1 MKIDDSINIK
11 TQIDNSEVD
20 KDLKTLDG
28 KLAKSIKKISDK
40 INSIGNKDS
49 VKALG
54 NIGNAFNGLK
64 GAAGIAIQAVQKV
77 GAVMADLNNAYKAQQ
92 SAEVSLET
100 AARNNPYLDARSV
113 ENLKDFASELQGIG
127 TIGDEQL
134 LPMMAQLAAAGRT
147 QEEIQ
152 GIMAAALDVSASG
165 AMSMDSAVRNLNK
178 TFSGLSG
185 ELGESVPQIKE
196 LTQEELKQGKA
207 IEVLAEQY
215 KGMAKETANATGS
228 AEQLKNTWGDFK
240 EVIGSGINAII
251 TPLEKSVNNILS
263 KINEAAGKAKEIKD
277 KGIAEAQDIGIDT
290 DNGVDARIR
299 AAKAEAEEL
308 KAIEKQKKEDR
319 RAYEATLTEIAKSE
333 ANKRLKVYQEEQGW
347 TDKKLK
353 SWQKG
358 VVRTY
363 NRNHSILN
371 DWGEIYRDVIIAEG
385 AITVNQNNL
394 KDIYEQSEAIY
405 EVKKKENEETLKKLE
420 EEKRLAEIN
429 ETIRKSQEEAN
440 ASAQE
445 AYNQYDATIASKE
458 KEIFARKQAGE
469 EISKEQEAQELL
481 NTKLSAYLT
490 LMQNPNISGTVGRAK
505 QISEEIAEEATAQK
519 DYNSA
524 LETLGRLTEEINPQI
539 EELLNPENTEGS
551 GSLSEA
557 IDLTVE
563 ALKRQMEQLEKNS
576 EMWKKY
582 DDTVKSLES
591 QKGAVEEAEKSSEF
605 SRFLG
610 SIDGGEDE
618 LSERESLLRQKNE
631 LEEKYNDL
639 TLESQAEFEDE
650 YKSAEKALQNDIS
663 EIDREAAEQR
673 KQEQLEAM
681 GSIVSTVQ
689 QAAETVG
696 SACDLML
703 EYYTNEATLEQQEAE
718 EQYAKGE
725 LSEEEYYEKL
735 EEIKKDAAQK
745 EYKIEL
751 AKWAM
756 NLASATANVAMG
768 VVNAIAQGG
777 VPLGIIQGALV
788 AAAGAVQIASIVASK
803 PQPPSFAT
811 GGIVQGSSWNGDNVR
826 ANVNS
831 GEMILNA
838 RQQRALW
845 EAANGNGTGQKN
857 TNIVIQNSASNVVT
871 AQPQIDENKI
881 KILID
886 ARVNESMRKGRY
898 NNSLNAAESNKGG
911 RYYGV

>member
-1 MKIDDSINIK
+1 MTEDGQIKINTKIDS
-11 TQIDNSEVD
+11 SETE
-20 KDLKTLDG
+20 KELTGLSK
-28 KLAKSIKKISDK
+28 KLNDFSKRIKKIGD
-40 INSIGNKDS
+40 NNS
-49 VKALG
+49 VKSLA
-54 NIGNAFNGLK
+54 NIGNAFIGIK
-64 GAAGIAIQAVQKV
+64 GAVGTAIQAFQKV
-77 GAVMADLNNAYKAQQ
+77 NAVMADLNNAYKVQER
-92 SAEVSLET
+92 AEISLET
-100 AARNNPYLDARSV
+100 AAKNNPYLDARSV
-113 ENLKDFASELQGIG
+113 ENLKDFASELQNLG
-127 TIGDEQL
+127 TIGDEEL

-152 GIMAAALDVSASG
+152 SIMSAALDVSASG
-165 AMSMDSAVRNLNK
+165 AMTMDSAVRNLNK

-263 KINEAAGKAKEIKD
+263 KINEAAGKAKEIEA
-277 KGIAEAQDIGIDT
+277 KGLAEAQDIGIDT

-299 AAKAEAEEL
+299 AAKAEVEEL

-347 TDKKLK
+347 TDEKLK
-353 SWQKG
+353 SWQEG
-358 VVRTY
+358 VVYNY
-363 NRNHSILN
+363 NRNHAILSA
-371 DWGEIYRDVIIAEG
+371 WGEIYRDAIIAEG
-385 AITVNQNNL
+385 AITVNQNSL

-405 EVKKKENEETLKKLE
+405 EVKKKESEETLKKLE

-490 LMQNPNISGTVGRAK
+490 LMQNPNISGQAGRAK
-505 QISEEIAEEATAQK
+505 EIADSIAKEASEQE
-519 DYNSA
+519 DYNKT
-524 LETLGRLTEEINPQI
+524 LETLENLVGDINPQI
-539 EELLNPENTEGS
+539 DELLNSEETES
-551 GSLSEA
+551 TSLSEA
-557 IDLTVE
+557 IDATIE
-563 ALKRQMEQLEKNS
+563 ALKEQQSLLEENT
-576 EMWKKY
+576 ELWKKY
-582 DDTVKSLES
+582 QQAIDKLEVQRIPVQNAESANNFNETVSGIDTGEGISEKEALLQQQLDLEKSYNDMSLEQQS
-591 QKGAVEEAEKSSEF
+591 EYADKYKQANEALNKQIQEQDKLAAE
-605 SRFLG
+605 
-610 SIDGGEDE
+610 
-618 LSERESLLRQKNE
+618 ERE
-631 LEEKYNDL
+631 
-639 TLESQAEFEDE
+639 QA
-650 YKSAEKALQNDIS
+650 
-663 EIDREAAEQR
+663 
-673 KQEQLEAM
+673 QLEM
-681 GSIVSTVQ
+681 FNGIVSAVQ
-689 QAAETVG
+689 QATETVS

-703 EYYTNEATLEQQEAE
+703 EYYENEATLEQQAAE
-718 EQYAKGE
+718 EQYLKGE
-725 LSEEEYYEKL
+725 ISYEEYEAKK
-735 EEIKKDAAQK
+735 EEIDKKAADRK
-745 EYKIEL
+745 YKIEM

-756 NLASATANVAMG
+756 DLASATANVALG
-768 VVNAIAQGG
+768 ATQAIAQGG
-777 VPLGIIQGALV
+777 VLGIIQAALV
-788 AAAGAVQIASIVASK
+788 AAAGAIQISTIVANK
-803 PQPPSFAT
+803 PRKGYAS
-811 GGIVQGSSWNGDNVR
+811 GGIVGGSSWTGDKVQ

-838 RQQRALW
+838 KQQRALW
-845 EAANGNGTGQKN
+845 EAANGKN
-857 TNIVIQNSASNVVT
+857 SGANNTQVVINNSASNVVQ

-886 ARVNESMRKGRY
+886 TRVNESMRKGRY
-898 NNSLNAAESNKGG
+898 NNSLNAAESSKGG